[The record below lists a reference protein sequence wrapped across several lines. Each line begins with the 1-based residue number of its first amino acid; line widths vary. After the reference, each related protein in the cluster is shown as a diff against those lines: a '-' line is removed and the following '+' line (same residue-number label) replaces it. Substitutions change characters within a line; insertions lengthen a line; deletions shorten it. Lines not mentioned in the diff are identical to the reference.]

1 MTEGGT
7 SGLLLILVAGFL
19 QGTFMLPIKYT
30 QRWEWENTWLGFS
43 ISAYLIF
50 PWLVALLTVPRLQ
63 EVLAGT
69 SGLTVVRTLLWGLGW
84 GLGGLLFG
92 LGVKYVGL
100 ALGFAI
106 VIGLTAGIGTLIP
119 LLVISRVDPISP
131 QGLLVMAGV
140 VVALAGISVCSW
152 AGKLRDAAS
161 VKDPTAPDSS
171 ARRSYTLGLILCILS
186 GILCPCGN
194 LGFAFGSEITA
205 AAARL
210 GTAAQYATYPL
221 WALLTLPPF
230 ICSGVFC
237 LYLLVRNRTLARFAL
252 PGTGR
257 NYFLAASM
265 GAMWLG
271 GMLLYGMGANRL
283 GSLGSSI
290 GWAIVM
296 SLMVIVA
303 NLWGLLT
310 GEWHGVGRRPLR
322 IMGVGLAILVVS
334 MFMVGSGVR

>member
-19 QGTFMLPIKYT
+19 QGTFMLPIKYA

-43 ISAYLIF
+43 LSGYLVF
-50 PWLVALLTVPRLQ
+50 PWLVALLTVPNLK
-63 EVLAGT
+63 EVFAGT
-69 SGLTVVRTLLWGLGW
+69 SGLTIVRTLLWGLGW

-119 LLVISRVDPISP
+119 LLVLSQVNPTSP

-140 VVALAGISVCSW
+140 VVALVGISVCAW
-152 AGKLRDAAS
+152 AGKLRETAS
-161 VKDPTAPDSS
+161 VKDPTASDSTPK
-171 ARRSYTLGLILCILS
+171 RSYALGLSLCILS

-237 LYLLVRNRTLARFAL
+237 LYLLVRKQTSRRFLL
-252 PGTGR
+252 PGTGW
-257 NYFLAASM
+257 NYALAASM

-283 GSLGSSI
+283 GSLGTSI

-303 NLWGLLT
+303 NLWGLMT
-310 GEWHGVGRRPLR
+310 GEWHGVGRKPLR
-322 IMGVGLAILVVS
+322 IMGIGVTLLVIAMFIVGGGI
-334 MFMVGSGVR
+334 G